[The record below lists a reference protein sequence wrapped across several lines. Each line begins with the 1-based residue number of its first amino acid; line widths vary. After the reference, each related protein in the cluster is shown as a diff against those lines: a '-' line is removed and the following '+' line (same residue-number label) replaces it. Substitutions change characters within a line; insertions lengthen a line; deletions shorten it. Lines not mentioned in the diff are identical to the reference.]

1 MAVNED
7 RREGERGERDRDRIG
22 RLKEQTVLMIRISFS
37 NRETVSSCF
46 QVLYILNK
54 LISQVY
60 IKMEYMKEIV
70 T

>member
-22 RLKEQTVLMIRISFS
+22 RLKERTVLMIRISFS

>member
-22 RLKEQTVLMIRISFS
+22 RLKERTVLMIRISFS

-46 QVLYILNK
+46 QVVYILNK